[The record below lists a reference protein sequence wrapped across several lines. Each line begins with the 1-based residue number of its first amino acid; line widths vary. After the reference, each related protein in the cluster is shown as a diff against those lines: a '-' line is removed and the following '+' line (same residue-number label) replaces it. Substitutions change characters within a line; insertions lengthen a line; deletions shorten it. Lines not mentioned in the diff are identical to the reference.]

1 MHPSHRPAQ
10 RQQQRMR
17 DHVETADSLTMF
29 NLLTGPHLLERIG
42 GLPPHRERLKPPRS
56 HWRL

>member
-17 DHVETADSLTMF
+17 DHVEKADSLTMF
-29 NLLTGPHLLERIG
+29 NLLTGPHLLERIEG
-42 GLPPHRERLKPPRS
+42 ALPPHRERLYPPT
-56 HWRL
+56 